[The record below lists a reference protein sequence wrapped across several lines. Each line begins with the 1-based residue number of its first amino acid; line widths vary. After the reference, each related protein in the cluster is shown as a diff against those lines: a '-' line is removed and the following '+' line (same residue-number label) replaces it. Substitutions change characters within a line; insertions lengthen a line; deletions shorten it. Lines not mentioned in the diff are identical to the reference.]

1 MTTSPSPTELD
12 LEPERLAAALLA
24 IAPHQLGGI
33 GIRAPAGAPRDSWIA
48 EFVSATHA
56 HRSPIKIPLSAT
68 DDALDGGIDL
78 SATLAS
84 GRPIH
89 RSGLLSAA
97 QGGTVIIPMAERWTR
112 EAIARITRAMDRAD
126 APCRFAVIALD
137 EGIDD
142 EERLP
147 AGLFDRL
154 AFHIELGPRAPD
166 TGHSAQM
173 LAAISRARE
182 LLRNVSISEEVV
194 ESLVSAA
201 ARLAIHSSRAAL
213 FAVHAARAHAS
224 LHGRIDV
231 IECDAVAASM
241 LVLAPRA
248 LQLPS
253 PAADDPVDHD
263 DPEDNDTDSTDD
275 DIAKQQPSSEAAM
288 ADRIVEATV
297 AKLPKHLLDSI
308 RSRTQTRRATEQGR
322 RRAAQGSGRRGRA
335 IGVRCGDPKRGARL
349 NIPATLLAA
358 APWQMIRGR
367 VRQAGLHQPFRFRM
381 DDIRVDRLKRTAKV
395 TTVFAVDAS
404 GSAALHR
411 LAEAKGAVE
420 QLLAESYVRR
430 ARVALIAFRA
440 RQAEL
445 LLPPTSALA
454 RARKALTEIP
464 GGGAT
469 PLASGLRQAHLVANS
484 IVRSGQHSI
493 VVLLTDGCANV
504 DIDGRG
510 GRQRATEDALK
521 AASLIRA
528 NGIPA
533 IVIDTSPMPG
543 PQSRGIAEA
552 MGAIYVPLPHGNANG
567 ISQAVRQFS
576 RFDSAKARRPG

>member
-1 MTTSPSPTELD
+1 MTTSPSPTKLD
-12 LEPERLAAALLA
+12 LEPVQLAAALLA

-48 EFVSATHA
+48 EFVAASHA
-56 HRSPIKIPLSAT
+56 HRSPTKIPLSVT
-68 DDALDGGIDL
+68 DDALDGGVDL

-89 RSGLLSAA
+89 RSGLLNAA
-97 QGGTVIIPMAERWTR
+97 QGGTVVIPMAERWTR

-126 APCRFAVIALD
+126 ASCRFAVIALD

-147 AGLFDRL
+147 AGLFDRM
-154 AFHIELGPRAPD
+154 AFHIELEPRAPD
-166 TGHSAQM
+166 AGQSAPM
-173 LAAISRARE
+173 LAAVARARE
-182 LLRNVSISEEVV
+182 LLRDVRISEEIV
-194 ESLVSAA
+194 ESLVLAA
-201 ARLAIHSSRAAL
+201 AQLAIHSSRAAL

-224 LHGRIDV
+224 LYGRTDV
-231 IECDAVAASM
+231 IECDAVAAST

-253 PAADDPVDHD
+253 PTADEPTDQK
-263 DPEDNDTDSTDD
+263 DPEDNDTEPTDEEVSEP
-275 DIAKQQPSSEAAM
+275 QPSSEAAM

-297 AKLPKHLLDSI
+297 AQLPKNLLDSI
-308 RSRTQTRRATEQGR
+308 KSKSQTRRVTEQGR
-322 RRAAQGSGRRGRA
+322 RHAAQGAGQRGRP
-335 IGVRCGDPKRGARL
+335 IGVRRGDPKRGARL

-358 APWQMIRGR
+358 APWQMLRGR
-367 VRQAGLHQPFRFRM
+367 VRQAGTHQPYRFRM
-381 DDIRVDRLKRTAKV
+381 DDLRVDRVKQTTKV

-430 ARVALIAFRA
+430 ARVALISFRA

-454 RARKALTEIP
+454 RARKALAEIP

-469 PLASGLRQAHLVANS
+469 PLAGGLRQAHLVANS
-484 IVRSGQHSI
+484 IDRSGQHSI

-521 AASLIRA
+521 MASHIRA
-528 NGIPA
+528 DGIPA

-543 PQSRGIAEA
+543 PQSRRIAEA
-552 MGAIYVPLPHGNANG
+552 MGAIYVPLPHGNANS